1 MWNAVWITFATRL
14 PCKPRVHARSV
25 QQRGRAYLNLVS
37 VELVRRRGERCH
49 DAPLTPALSP
59 LAGRGGRAQRASAR
73 AERKPAPLQKIP
85 ATVVSGLLIGPGIFC
100 ADEEVFL
107 MDEEVFLIDEEVF
120 LIDEEVFL
128 IDEEV
133 FLIDEEVFL
142 IDEEVFLIDGV
153 PRCSA
158 SAFFCTQAVVRVIR
172 RSFSLQRSSFP
183 AFRWRFSLRV
193 VRRLDDRF
201 RPEAN
206 TPGPQITAA

>member
-14 PCKPRVHARSV
+14 PCKPGVHARSV

-49 DAPLTPALSP
+49 DSPLTRALSP
-59 LAGRGGRAQRASAR
+59 LAGRGGRARRTSAR
-73 AERKPAPLQKIP
+73 AERKPAPLQRIP

-107 MDEEVFLIDEEVF
+107 M
-120 LIDEEVFL
+120 DEEVFL